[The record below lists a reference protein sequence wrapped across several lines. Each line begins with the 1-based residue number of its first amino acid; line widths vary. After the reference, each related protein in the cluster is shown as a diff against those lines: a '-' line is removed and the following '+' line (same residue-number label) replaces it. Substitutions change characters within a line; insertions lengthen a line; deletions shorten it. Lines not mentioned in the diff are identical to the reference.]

1 MKITPLI
8 ALFTSIIGG
17 GLNAATTT
25 ITGTTASGS
34 GASSDSWN
42 QAANWSGG
50 VPTGTIDA
58 EINAGLTVYVNSDA
72 TPSYNGTLTMG
83 ANSRLQFTE
92 TGSLGSTLKFRAMGP
107 MSS

>member
-1 MKITPLI
+1 MNNVIRLFAYRSNKAQIMKTSPII
-8 ALFTSIIGG
+8 ALCTSFIGG

-34 GASSDSWN
+34 GASPDSWN

-58 EINAGLTVYVNSDA
+58 EINAGLT
-72 TPSYNGTLTMG
+72 
-83 ANSRLQFTE
+83 
-92 TGSLGSTLKFRAMGP
+92 
-107 MSS
+107 